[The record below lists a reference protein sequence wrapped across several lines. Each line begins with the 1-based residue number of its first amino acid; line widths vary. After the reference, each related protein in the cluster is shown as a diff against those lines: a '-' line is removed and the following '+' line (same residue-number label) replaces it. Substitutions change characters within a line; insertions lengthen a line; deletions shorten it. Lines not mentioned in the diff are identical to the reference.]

1 MEIQDIKTKEENT
14 WCPGCTNMSILRSVQ
29 EVLTDLVNESK
40 IEKKNIS
47 IACDIGCFA
56 KIFDYLNVNG
66 FYGLHGRTLPL
77 CFGMKV
83 GNPELTVI
91 GFAGDGATY
100 GEGVSHLVHSCR
112 FNADFTM
119 IVSNNKTFALT
130 TGQASPTSRKGYKGV
145 STPLGVGEEPMNPLA
160 LALVSGASFV
170 ARGNALNPVQLKSI
184 FKQAIEHKG
193 FAFIDILQ
201 PCLTFNNFIPYIQK
215 NAYELE
221 GGHDVEDL
229 NQALKK
235 ASEWDYSVDE
245 DKKVATGIFYKKER
259 PIYEDQWPQLKK
271 PWYQVERNINQQEN
285 TKEFV

>member
-14 WCPGCTNMSILRSVQ
+14 WCPGCTNMSVLRSMH
-29 EVLTDLVNESK
+29 EALTDLISENK

-47 IACDIGCFA
+47 IACDIGCYA
-56 KIFDYLNVNG
+56 KIFDYINVNG

-100 GEGVSHLVHSCR
+100 GEGVSHFVHNCR

-119 IVSNNKTFALT
+119 VVANNKTFALT
-130 TGQASPTSRKGYKGV
+130 TGQASPTSGKGYKGA
-145 STPLGVGEEPMNPLA
+145 STPLGTGEDSMNPLA
-160 LALVSGASFV
+160 IALVSGASFV
-170 ARGNALNPVQLKSI
+170 ARGNALNPAQLKNI

-201 PCLTFNNFIPYIQK
+201 PCLTFNNFTPYVQK
-215 NAYELE
+215 NAYELDDNY
-221 GGHDVEDL
+221 DVGNFD
-229 NQALKK
+229 QALKK
-235 ASEWDYSVDE
+235 SLEWDYSINE
-245 DKKVATGIFYKKER
+245 DNKVATGIFYKKER
-259 PIYEDQWPQLKK
+259 LVFEKQWPQFKK
-271 PWYQVERNINQQEN
+271 PWYQVERTVDQKENI
-285 TKEFV
+285 KEFI